1 MIIQINFLVNNNT
14 LIKQVL
20 MLRIGL
26 RFTILKWEP
35 FIIAF
40 DSRRRQLFTMS
51 CIMYISAITSF
62 IQHYQVVA
70 NYFGSKFLLPS
81 LSSQLRVFKRP
92 SIYTRLPLCKYFCA
106 RSASPRHNTTVCHS
120 VCDIN
125 LPLLSLYVSVVA
137 KENFA
142 TAILPSRI
150 CISGLFL
157 NCLLTLPC
165 LPLS

>member
-1 MIIQINFLVNNNT
+1 
-14 LIKQVL
+14 

-70 NYFGSKFLLPS
+70 NYFGSKF
-81 LSSQLRVFKRP
+81 F
-92 SIYTRLPLCKYFCA
+92 
-106 RSASPRHNTTVCHS
+106 
-120 VCDIN
+120 
-125 LPLLSLYVSVVA
+125 VA
-137 KENFA
+137 FFIFPA
-142 TAILPSRI
+142 T
-150 CISGLFL
+150 GF
-157 NCLLTLPC
+157 
-165 LPLS
+165 